1 MALTPTG
8 AALTEAHRLAQV
20 ALSKST
26 VSEFVT
32 AWSLLSVKTGS
43 QLFDAFPGYARMAKL
58 IIDANRSKSSRLAAA
73 YLQAFRTAEGAT
85 IPLTAAMANEIAE
98 REAIGTLAV
107 TGPAVI
113 NRDLRNGK
121 PLEAAM
127 SNAFVQS
134 AGAVTRFV
142 QNAGRETIE
151 QSVLRDEAA
160 YGVARV
166 TDGNPCS
173 FCAMLCSRGAVYKS
187 EMTADFEAHA
197 HCNCTSE
204 PVYGTDGYQTPGRSQ
219 EFSDLW
225 AESTRDAANN
235 HEAEIH
241 FRRAIEGRASDAPLR
256 TNYSNRSRRQSR

>member
-26 VSEFVT
+26 VSEFLA
-32 AWSLLSVKTGS
+32 AWGLLAAKTGP
-43 QLFDAFPGYARMAKL
+43 QLYDAFPGYARMAKL

-73 YLQAFRTAEGAT
+73 YLQTFRTAEGAT
-85 IPLTAAMANEIAE
+85 VPLTAAMADELAE
-98 REAIGTLAV
+98 REAIGTLAL

-113 NRDLRNGK
+113 NHDLRNGR

-127 SNAFVQS
+127 RNAFVQS

-142 QNAGRETIE
+142 HNAGRETIE
-151 QSVLRDEAA
+151 RSVLRDEAA

-173 FCAMLCSRGAVYKS
+173 FCAMLASRGAVYKS
-187 EMTADFEAHA
+187 AMTAKFKAHA
-197 HCNCTSE
+197 HCSCTSE
-204 PVYGTDGYQTPGRSQ
+204 PVYGTDGYLTPGRSQ

-225 AESTRDAANN
+225 SESTKGAANN
-235 HEAEIH
+235 HEAEIL
-241 FRRAIEGRASDAPLR
+241 FRRAVEGRPLDAPLR
-256 TNYSNRSRRQSR
+256 TNYPNRTRRQSL